1 MPKITRLIAREIFDS
16 RGVPTI
22 QAELSLEENITVTS
36 CVPSGA
42 SVGKY
47 EAVELRDGGKRL
59 FGKGVTKAI
68 DNIER
73 VIAPQLIGKE
83 LSAVDLDQLLIAL
96 DGTSNKKK
104 LGANATLAVSQA
116 LYRAQAI
123 IEGVELYELLAWV
136 NGQDQVAMPIPMF
149 NVING
154 GAHADNGL
162 KIQEFMVA
170 PLGAASYKEACEAGM
185 TFSHQLKQVLKDR
198 GKMVAVGDEGGYA
211 CAFDDDIQAL
221 DCIMDTMVKL
231 GKNGSQVFGIAL
243 DVAASQFYK
252 KDKKKYEWYGGE
264 MITAGDLISLYAEL
278 AKNYPI
284 YSIEDGLDEDDWSG
298 WQKLT
303 EVCAV
308 PEGEPAMRT
317 ISPETHGTPC
327 QIVGDDLF
335 CTNVKRI
342 AKGLELGAANAVII
356 KPNQIGTITEAMQA
370 IQFCQ
375 QHGLNTIISHRSGE
389 TCDTFIAD
397 LAVGTSAGQIK
408 AGGCSR
414 GERVSK
420 YNRLLTIEDHLMRS
434 LMDKRAR
441 T

>member
-22 QAELSLEENITVTS
+22 QAELALEGGISVTS

-42 SVGKY
+42 SVGKH

-73 VIAPQLIGKE
+73 VIAPQLVGKE
-83 LSAVDLDQLLIAL
+83 LSALDQDQLIIAL
-96 DGTSNKKK
+96 DGTPNKKK

-116 LYRAQAI
+116 LYRAQSA
-123 IEGVELYELLAWV
+123 IEGVELYEFIAWV
-136 NGQDQVAMPIPMF
+136 VGQDQVAMPIPMF

-154 GAHADNGL
+154 GVHSDNGL
-162 KIQEFMVA
+162 RIQEFMVA

-185 TFSHQLKQVLKDR
+185 IFSHQLKKILREKN
-198 GKMVAVGDEGGYA
+198 KMVAVGDEGGYA
-211 CAFDDDIQAL
+211 CAFEDDIEAL
-221 DCIMDTMVKL
+221 DCLMETMISL
-231 GKNGSQVFGIAL
+231 GKNGEQVFGIAL
-243 DVAASQFYK
+243 DVAASEFYD
-252 KDKKKYEWYGGE
+252 KDKQRYDWYGE
-264 MITAGDLISLYAEL
+264 QVTSGDLISLYAEL
-278 AKNYPI
+278 AKTYPI
-284 YSIEDGLDEDDWSG
+284 YSIEDGLAEDDWTG

-303 EVCAV
+303 EVCTV

-317 ISPETHGTPC
+317 SSPPVYGTPC

-335 CTNVKRI
+335 VTNVKRI
-342 AKGLELGAANAVII
+342 TKGLELHAANAAII
-356 KPNQIGTITEAMQA
+356 KPNQIGTITEALQA
-370 IQFCQ
+370 IQLCQ
-375 QHGLNTIISHRSGE
+375 ENGLNTVVSHRSGE

-397 LAVGTSAGQIK
+397 MAVGTSAGQIK
-408 AGGCSR
+408 AGGCNRS
-414 GERVSK
+414 ERLSK

>member
-22 QAELSLEENITVTS
+22 QAEISVEDGITVTS

-42 SVGKY
+42 SVGKH
-47 EAVELRDGGKRL
+47 EAIELRDGGKRL

-83 LSAVDLDQLLIAL
+83 LSAVDQDQLIIAL
-96 DGTSNKKK
+96 DGTPNKKK
-104 LGANATLAVSQA
+104 LGANALLAVSQA
-116 LYRAQAI
+116 LYRAQAK
-123 IEGVELYELLAWV
+123 IEGVELYELIAWV
-136 NGQDQVAMPIPMF
+136 HGQDQVAMPIPMF

-154 GAHADNGL
+154 GVHADNGL
-162 KIQEFMVA
+162 RIQEFMVA
-170 PLGAASYKEACEAGM
+170 PLGVASYKEACEVGM
-185 TFSHQLKQVLKDR
+185 VFSHQLKQVLRDK

-211 CAFDDDIQAL
+211 CAFEDDIDAL
-221 DCIMDTMVKL
+221 DCIMDTMVKM
-231 GKNGSQVFGIAL
+231 GKSNSQVFGIAL
-243 DVAASQFYK
+243 DVAASQFYN
-252 KDKKKYEWYGGE
+252 KDTKRYDWYGE
-264 MITAGDLISLYAEL
+264 KVTAGDLIGLYAEL
-278 AKNYPI
+278 AKKYPI
-284 YSIEDGLDEDDWSG
+284 YSIEDGLAEDDWSG

-303 EVCAV
+303 ETCAI

-317 ISPETHGTPC
+317 SSPETHGTPC

-335 CTNVKRI
+335 VTNVKRI

-375 QHGLNTIISHRSGE
+375 QNGLNTIVSHRSGE
-389 TCDTFIAD
+389 TCDSFIAD

-434 LMDKRAR
+434 LMDKKAR
-441 T
+441 K